1 MSNAPSLK
9 EPSME
14 EILASIRRIIE
25 SGEERPKPPG
35 DILHGEPASS
45 STGDDHAAVHHSASW
60 DSDNRARAFAP
71 ANADSPSAAS
81 VIEPPATVEVSADYL
96 AEPEA
101 PVAETGL
108 EAPAG
113 VFVAE
118 LPDHA
123 ERPDAVLLD
132 EAPPSLVATRLPRRE
147 AMPRRT
153 DMLRDGR
160 SLANAFHREPSV
172 EPAAPVPSEETP
184 HFDDLLAVT
193 PVEPSESVSV
203 VASPALEPAEVPQ
216 AETAAV
222 PTLSDRIADNV
233 ATDFSAAF
241 DEEQFS
247 SDLRMA
253 VGLDTPA
260 PAEPEPSV
268 IAAASTLMSEAA
280 GAQVAAAFDD
290 LARAIRD
297 GQMKSMEEMAR
308 EMLRPMLQE
317 WLDDNLPRIVER
329 MVREEIE
336 RVSRGPRR

>member
-25 SGEERPKPPG
+25 SGDEKSKPQG
-35 DILHGEPASS
+35 DILHDEPASS
-45 STGDDHAAVHHSASW
+45 HGHEDHAHGDGPTWEFGSLSR
-60 DSDNRARAFAP
+60 DFAP
-71 ANADSPSAAS
+71 ANGD
-81 VIEPPATVEVSADYL
+81 T
-96 AEPEA
+96 A
-101 PVAETGL
+101 PVVHGVGSEDGDAQPEGEATCAAGDAAP

-118 LPDHA
+118 MPEQA
-123 ERPDAVLLD
+123 ELADPVVL
-132 EAPPSLVATRLPRRE
+132 EAPPASPSLTPRVPRRE

-153 DMLRDGR
+153 DMPRDGL
-160 SLANAFHREPSV
+160 SLSSAYRREPLATADPVAPQADEVPEARYDDLVAV
-172 EPAAPVPSEETP
+172 EPDEAIASVADIAPE
-184 HFDDLLAVT
+184 
-193 PVEPSESVSV
+193 PV
-203 VASPALEPAEVPQ
+203 
-216 AETAAV
+216 AAV
-222 PTLSDRIADNV
+222 HPPGLADRIADTV
-233 ATDFSAAF
+233 SADFATGF

-247 SDLRMA
+247 SDLRVA
-253 VGLDTPA
+253 VGLDAPA
-260 PAEPEPSV
+260 PESPAEPSV

-297 GQMKSMEEMAR
+297 GQMKSMEDMAR